1 MGWQFK
7 EFCTRITEINST
19 INEIKIKEAE
29 KIGLKG
35 SHVMLLHELDKHSEG
50 MTGADIAAILCL
62 DKAAVSRSI
71 AELAEK
77 DLISIDESQSGRRYR
92 AAIKLTPDGKKA
104 AKMLE
109 NKIASAVGA
118 GTVAELSDE
127 QRQKFYYVLSQ
138 ISQNLKAYSE
148 SL

>member
-1 MGWQFK
+1 MSWQFK
-7 EFCTRITEINST
+7 EFCTRVTEINST
-19 INEIKIKEAE
+19 INEIKIKAAR
-29 KIGLKG
+29 KMGLKG

-71 AELAEK
+71 AGLEEK
-77 DLISIDESQSGRRYR
+77 HLVSIDDSQSGKRYR
-92 AAIKLTPDGKKA
+92 AVIKLTPEGRKA

-109 NKIASAVGA
+109 NKSDSAVGA
-118 GTVAELSDE
+118 GAVAEFSDE